1 MDRHN
6 IILWQKQNVNI
17 LSNNCIIA
25 QGGSDSGKSWWS
37 QSEQRNKAQKYE
49 SALYH
54 QSILSILNHKKWN
67 QETVLFLFYQMEA
80 MEERKKIET

>member
-6 IILWQKQNVNI
+6 MWSYDQCKMSTSFQTIV
-17 LSNNCIIA
+17 SFA

-54 QSILSILNHKKWN
+54 QSILSIFNHNDVKLRN
-67 QETVLFLFYQMEA
+67 CAVLVL
-80 MEERKKIET
+80 